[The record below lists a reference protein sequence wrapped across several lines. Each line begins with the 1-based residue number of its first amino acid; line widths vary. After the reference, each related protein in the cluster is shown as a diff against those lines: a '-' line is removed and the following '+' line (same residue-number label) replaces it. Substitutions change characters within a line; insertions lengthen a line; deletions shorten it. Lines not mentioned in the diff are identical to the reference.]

1 MDLELWHDSM
11 KVAQRLFDL
20 AEGLEA
26 KKLHQLAEQLRG
38 AGLSLIAPCFFSLL
52 GTLCALRYALGR
64 LRVSA
69 VNMSSPNLASFASLR
84 EISLLLLPLCA
95 IRLAHFKLTEA

>member
-1 MDLELWHDSM
+1 MPTDRQKFRFMDLELWHDSM

-52 GTLCALRYALGR
+52 FARNALRSALCAWP
-64 LRVSA
+64 SA
-69 VNMSSPNLASFASLR
+69 
-84 EISLLLLPLCA
+84 IICG
-95 IRLAHFKLTEA
+95 